1 MTVSLRRIAS
11 LTTCA
16 VLLGTLTGSAYGAQA
31 PGGDVSHT
39 VSPAARAVTRVI
51 LRIDSCRRCPA
62 YLQQAL
68 EDGTYWNSNIH
79 RVRRGVVRFEVPTRR
94 THGMTFVLNPRWA
107 NATNAVTNIVTRYA
121 HTEAGQRIT
130 NRVARQ
136 KNRATACWRGTSQ
149 RRVVLDVRAVRFAA
163 PAFGGG
169 QGYALRAWFNPLRR
183 SIPPM
188 QQTWRGTLGNQ
199 DAYICRP

>member
-1 MTVSLRRIAS
+1 
-11 LTTCA
+11 
-16 VLLGTLTGSAYGAQA
+16 
-31 PGGDVSHT
+31 
-39 VSPAARAVTRVI
+39 
-51 LRIDSCRRCPA
+51 
-62 YLQQAL
+62 
-68 EDGTYWNSNIH
+68 
-79 RVRRGVVRFEVPTRR
+79 
-94 THGMTFVLNPRWA
+94 MTFVLNPRWA

-183 SIPPM
+183 SLPPM